1 MILPSLALAAT
12 LTLPEDRGREIYLHG
27 RSSRGAIT
35 AVVSEG
41 SVEVP
46 AAAMPC
52 GSCHGA
58 NGRGKTEGGVTP
70 ARIDW
75 ETLTRD
81 LDDGERHRPRY
92 SESLLRRAI
101 TMGID
106 SGAKKLQTVMPRYR
120 MRRDDIDDLVA
131 YLKKLGSIAPPGV
144 HDDVVRIG
152 VAARDVAPLQKYA
165 GKLRV
170 YDRRVVFEPADRIDD
185 EKDFFAYID
194 VLDANSDVPQ
204 IVATQNTPTPRLGGS
219 QFALFAGVAQQA
231 SALVRTAAN
240 RLPPEQRTLAIAYRD
255 AAWRDTAEEL
265 RVLATANGW
274 TSATIGPSAGDAHAV
289 LLLEP
294 ANAPPDRLILLPAAI
309 ADPSAFD
316 ERGQPRRNVV
326 LALPADAVENN
337 AATFAERSVNLAA
350 SLVAEALTRSG
361 RDLTRESFL
370 AAIESIHDFGP
381 AVLSFSRAHHTGA
394 NDVMVVWRG
403 ESGVESRRVTP

>member
-1 MILPSLALAAT
+1 VILIPLLLAAT

-46 AAAMPC
+46 AAVMPC

-58 NGRGKTEGGVTP
+58 NGRGKSEGGVTP

-92 SESLLRRAI
+92 TEALLRRAI

-106 SGAKKLQTVMPRYR
+106 SGAKKLQSVMPRYR
-120 MRRDDIDDLVA
+120 LQRDDLDDLVA
-131 YLKKLGSIAPPGV
+131 YLKKLGSIQPPGV
-144 HDDVVRIG
+144 HEDIVRIG
-152 VAARDVAPLQKYA
+152 VAARDLAPLQKYA

-170 YDRRVVFEPADRIDD
+170 YDRRVVFESADRIDD

-204 IVATQNTPTPRLGGS
+204 IVATQSSPTPRLGGS

-231 SALVRTAAN
+231 SALVRVAAT
-240 RLPPEQRTLAIAYRD
+240 RLAPEQRTLAIVYRD
-255 AAWRDTAEEL
+255 ATWRDTAEEL
-265 RVLATANGW
+265 RSLAMTNGW
-274 TSATIGPSAGDAHAV
+274 TSATIGPSTGDAHAI

-294 ANAPPDRLILLPAAI
+294 TATPSDRLLLLPAAI

-326 LALPADAVENN
+326 LALPADAVENS
-337 AATFAERSVNLAA
+337 AATFAERSVSLAA

-361 RDLTRESFL
+361 RELTRESFI
-370 AAIESIHDFGP
+370 AALESIHDFGP

-394 NDVMVVWRG
+394 KDVNVVWRG
-403 ESGVESRRVTP
+403 ESGTETRRVSP

>member
-1 MILPSLALAAT
+1 MIFLPLLLATT

-46 AAAMPC
+46 AAVMPC
-52 GSCHGA
+52 GSCHGP

-81 LDDGERHRPRY
+81 LDDGDHHRPRY
-92 SESLLRRAI
+92 TEALLRRAI

-106 SGAKKLQTVMPRYR
+106 SGAKKLQSVMPRYR
-120 MRRDDIDDLVA
+120 LQRDDIDDLVT
-131 YLKKLGSIAPPGV
+131 YLKKLGSIQPPGV
-144 HDDVVRIG
+144 HEDVVRIG
-152 VAARDVAPLQKYA
+152 VAARDIAPLQKYA

-194 VLDANSDVPQ
+194 VLDVNSDVPQ
-204 IVATQNTPTPRLGGS
+204 IAATQSSPTPRLGGS

-231 SALVRTAAN
+231 AALVCVAAT

-255 AAWRDTAEEL
+255 PAWRDTAEEL
-265 RVLATANGW
+265 RSLATANGW
-274 TSATIGPSAGDAHAV
+274 TSATITGDAHAV

-294 ANAPPDRLILLPAAI
+294 TPTPSDRLILLPAAI
-309 ADPSAFD
+309 ADSSAFD
-316 ERGQPRRNVV
+316 EKGQPRSNVV
-326 LALPADAVENN
+326 LALPADAVENGT
-337 AATFAERSVNLAA
+337 ATFAERSVNLAA

-361 RDLTRESFL
+361 RELTRESFV
-370 AAIESIHDFGP
+370 AALESIHDFGP
-381 AVLSFSRAHHTGA
+381 AGLSFSRAHHTGA
-394 NDVMVVWRG
+394 KDVIVVWRG
-403 ESGVESRRVTP
+403 EKGVETRRVSP